1 MRILENSRLQRYIL
15 NKSLALSDLQLYQ
28 TDCRRRLSGSFSSQS
43 QDGFWKSLVGLFENS
58 KNERNFQEEM
68 DLHRV
73 YLALEYRRRKVL
85 GVDMGSDPAGVI
97 GREAMEHGLVGLR
110 NYVMDMIRDQVL
122 EMSAGVQTGV
132 RGGKKA
138 NTKKKETV
146 SVRESGVEGAGMG
159 VWIDGVRK
167 VGDVVALFPGLVYSR
182 EQMREVPGYPNFGR
196 EADFLM
202 CRYDGYIVD
211 SRAWMSFLRGR
222 IREEYN
228 AKRKNGGTLENIE
241 WFSESSKKN
250 PYALGHMVN
259 HPPQG
264 VAPNVMMAPVDVRVQ
279 TDTFKTLPWG
289 CFSRDNTVAGEKVR
303 GLALVALR
311 DIEREEVF
319 VNYRLN
325 PSVLGGLPIWYHPC
339 DEEEDIRRWQGG
351 VG

>member
-1 MRILENSRLQRYIL
+1 MRILEYRQLHRQLGNQ
-15 NKSLALSDLQLYQ
+15 SLVTLSDLQCLLYQ
-28 TDCRRRLSGSFSSQS
+28 TDCRRRLLSSFFSQR
-43 QDGFWKSLVGLFENS
+43 QDGFWKSLVGLFEDS

-85 GVDMGSDPAGVI
+85 GVDMGSDPADVI
-97 GREAMEHGLVGLR
+97 GRGAMEIGVMGLR
-110 NYVMDMIRDQVL
+110 ERVIDMIRDQVL
-122 EMSAGVQTGV
+122 ERSKGM
-132 RGGKKA
+132 RGG
-138 NTKKKETV
+138 TKGKRKRKEAL
-146 SVRESGVEGAGMG
+146 SVRESGIEGAGMG
-159 VWIDGVRK
+159 VWVDGVRE
-167 VGDVVALFPGLVYSR
+167 VGEVVALFPGLVYSR
-182 EQMREVPGYPNFGR
+182 EEIRDVPGYPNFGR

-202 CRYDGYIVD
+202 CRYDGYMVD

-228 AKRKNGGTLENIE
+228 SKRKNGESLENIE

-259 HPPQG
+259 HPPKG
-264 VAPNVMMAPVDVRVQ
+264 VAPNVMMAPVDVHAEA
-279 TDTFKTLPWG
+279 DTFDTLPWG
-289 CFSRDNTVAGEKVR
+289 CFSRDGTVGDGKVR

-311 DIEREEVF
+311 EIEGEEVF

-339 DEEEDIRRWQGG
+339 DEKEDMRRWQGG